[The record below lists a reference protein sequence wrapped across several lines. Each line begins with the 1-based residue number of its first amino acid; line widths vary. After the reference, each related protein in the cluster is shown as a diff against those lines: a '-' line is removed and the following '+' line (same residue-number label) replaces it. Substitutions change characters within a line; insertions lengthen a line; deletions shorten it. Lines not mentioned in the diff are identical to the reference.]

1 MPCKDERK
9 QCRLKAGNVVKA
21 SHLAQIFE
29 VIAFRTGGSSGG
41 AALWCAGKPR
51 GWLHVQFEEEAAVE
65 RACRLTG
72 AQLLDRAVFVDG
84 PRAQPKPDPGKPVE
98 GCWFCLSNPTADT
111 QLIVS
116 IGKTLHRSL
125 SLSSSSFFFFF
136 ASSLPLL
143 LHTKAD
149 SRHDL
154 CSSNEVTC
162 LKCVAEV
169 HLGGWGGEGGGGKV
183 HQAPAWGGKGGVC
196 PLALCMVWG
205 GVVGSIRPLYGSNVT
220 YLCRL
225 ARLGVEAK
233 ATEPCLDICCLFWQL
248 THRSQMPQ
256 VCCRRSARAI
266 MSIVSM
272 MTMQK

>member
-21 SHLAQIFE
+21 SHLAQVFD
-29 VIAFRTGGSSGG
+29 VIAFRTGGSSGD
-41 AALWCAGKPR
+41 AALSCAGKPR

-125 SLSSSSFFFFF
+125 
-136 ASSLPLL
+136 
-143 LHTKAD
+143 
-149 SRHDL
+149 
-154 CSSNEVTC
+154 
-162 LKCVAEV
+162 
-169 HLGGWGGEGGGGKV
+169 
-183 HQAPAWGGKGGVC
+183 
-196 PLALCMVWG
+196 
-205 GVVGSIRPLYGSNVT
+205 
-220 YLCRL
+220 
-225 ARLGVEAK
+225 
-233 ATEPCLDICCLFWQL
+233 
-248 THRSQMPQ
+248 
-256 VCCRRSARAI
+256 
-266 MSIVSM
+266 
-272 MTMQK
+272 